1 MVTGHPSTEYN
12 GAYHRSD
19 RRRFRNSDDM
29 YCYHHEPKD
38 LWILR
43 NKHTP
48 DQPNCNACIVS
59 KDGPLPF
66 GAQTWKLSPTAV
78 GKPKGE
84 CISVHADSGPSAEDR
99 SGHDQVCVTGSGFV
113 DTKLTVKLLEQAPVD
128 AAALQ
133 IEEVRSH
140 LFPSSWLPP
149 K

>member
-1 MVTGHPSTEYN
+1 MQVLSLVTRPCRSQAWGILVTGHPSAEYN
-12 GAYHRSD
+12 GAYQRTS

-29 YCYHHEPKD
+29 YCYRHEPKD

-78 GKPKGE
+78 GNRP
-84 CISVHADSGPSAEDR
+84 
-99 SGHDQVCVTGSGFV
+99 GH
-113 DTKLTVKLLEQAPVD
+113 QARGKIM
-128 AAALQ
+128 LRQ
-133 IEEVRSH
+133 
-140 LFPSSWLPP
+140 L